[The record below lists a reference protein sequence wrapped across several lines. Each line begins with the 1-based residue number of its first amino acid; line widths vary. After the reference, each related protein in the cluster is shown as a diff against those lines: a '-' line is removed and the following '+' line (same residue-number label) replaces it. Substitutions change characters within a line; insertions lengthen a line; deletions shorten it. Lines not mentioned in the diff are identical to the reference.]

1 MTKIYTRSLF
11 ISNREALFLHPH
23 SPCVRDAGT
32 AASPKPPAPLALVS
46 LALSQSPPVQT
57 KRGPLL
63 VSSNTSRP
71 CARSNTIAQ
80 PRALARPAPRRAF
93 VALPRAAVA
102 SQVPSTV
109 NCREHCAAMLTST
122 PACNRFPCGRC
133 IHVRV
138 IPMDAALNPCTGY
151 SDGGRG
157 AGAGQGGCHRWSN
170 IM

>member
-1 MTKIYTRSLF
+1 MKKNDKNIYALVIYLKQRGSL
-11 ISNREALFLHPH
+11 STPH

-93 VALPRAAVA
+93 VAVPRAAVA

-122 PACNRFPCGRC
+122 PSRANPADNA
-133 IHVRV
+133 HRV
-138 IPMDAALNPCTGY
+138 EMSPAQRVHPSA
-151 SDGGRG
+151 RG
-157 AGAGQGGCHRWSN
+157 AAPPHLSWRFEFQVSS
-170 IM
+170 